1 MKGLSFLLY
10 FFVAVLIFS
19 FSVLSEEDEVVFEL
33 KREEEK
39 KSEQK
44 QIKRKKPLPPRFKR
58 HSFTFSKDFVI
69 YNKRPKSHLKPG
81 TALKVNIPYP
91 VIASFSEEFPI
102 FGIVISP
109 FSGIVSGKIKAVKNT
124 NRAFIV
130 FDEIVFNGEVRAIQ
144 SFPLFL
150 EGDLKE
156 TFLKDLLLNFFESLP
171 SALTLALG
179 PKIPQ
184 SQVHFI
190 NTDLKN
196 KMGKF
201 SSLKQE
207 EKRRLQYLEI
217 RDIQILRVAVK

>member
-1 MKGLSFLLY
+1 MKALIFLLY
-10 FFVAVLIFS
+10 FTAFFLFS
-19 FSVLSEEDEVVFEL
+19 FPVLSEEDEVVFEL

-81 TALKVNIPYP
+81 TALRVNIPYP
-91 VIASFSEEFPI
+91 VIASFNEEFPI
-102 FGIVISP
+102 YGIVVSP
-109 FSGIVSGKIKAVKNT
+109 FPGIVSGKIKAIKNT
-124 NRAFIV
+124 NRALV
-130 FDEIVFNGEVRAIQ
+130 SFDEIVFNGEVRAIQ
-144 SFPLFL
+144 SFPVFL

-156 TFLKDLLLNFFESLP
+156 AFLKDLLLNFFESLP

-179 PKIPQ
+179 PKTPQ

-196 KMGKF
+196 KMGKL
-201 SSLKQE
+201 SSLE
-207 EKRRLQYLEI
+207 EEKKRRLQYLEI
-217 RDIQILRVAVK
+217 QDIKLLRVAVK